1 MKEKYLEAEM
11 DALEFSAEDV
21 ITTSGDTWS
30 PTTNKGGL
38 GGENEGPAGDSFL

>member
-11 DALEFSAEDV
+11 NELEFSPEDV
-21 ITTSGDTWS
+21 ITTSGPEAPS
-30 PTTNKGGL
+30 NSGGL